1 MFIYSIR
8 ASTIRFAG
16 LILLSAVLL
25 VGVLS
30 GAGKNTLAV
39 VNYTYSKV
47 KNDGDRVAFL
57 KQFGWNTTSE
67 VPTEQENFTVP
78 KEFDRVML
86 GYNEIQKSQG
96 LDLARYQNK
105 KVTRYTYEI
114 ANYEGYEGKVYAN
127 IIMYRDKVIAG
138 DICSADPMSGGF
150 VHGFEK
156 PTNTLSS

>member
-16 LILLSAVLL
+16 LIMVSLALLA
-25 VGVLS
+25 GVLVNM
-30 GAGKNTLAV
+30 GENTTPV
-39 VNYTYSKV
+39 VSYTYNKV
-47 KNDGDRVAFL
+47 KSDQDRVAFL
-57 KQFGWNTTSE
+57 KQFGWTTKSQT
-67 VPTEQENFTVP
+67 PAEQESFTIP
-78 KEFDRVML
+78 GEFDRVMM

-114 ANYEGYEGKVYAN
+114 DNYQGYEGKVYAN
-127 IIMYRDKVIAG
+127 LLVYRDKVIAG

-156 PTNTLSS
+156 PTDN